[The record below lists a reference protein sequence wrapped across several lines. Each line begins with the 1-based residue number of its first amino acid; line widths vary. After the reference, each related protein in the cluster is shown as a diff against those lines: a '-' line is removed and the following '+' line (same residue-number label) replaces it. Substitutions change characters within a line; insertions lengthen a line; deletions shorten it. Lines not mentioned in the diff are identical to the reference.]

1 MDETYGQ
8 PYATP
13 SRRPSGKAIAI
24 AVGAAIVLVALGVG
38 GWLLLSRN
46 ASDERSAAR
55 LSDLARMEAASC
67 PDGASSCEAARVG
80 AVAERSLSAEPCRL
94 LEGDEYD
101 NCVWGAAMAA
111 KDPQMCASVA
121 DEWSRVTCA
130 DGIRE
135 TLGREGDISQC
146 AGISTVERR
155 QRCENLALGPVTSE
169 NCAQRGK
176 GEAYCADLALF
187 ERVVKGS
194 DQAACAPIADEELHA
209 NCVDSVGYAG
219 AAEEPAVVTPQAD
232 ADADADGL
240 TASQEAAYGTS
251 DANPDTDGDGF
262 RDGDEVKAGYDPNGP
277 GKL

>member
-8 PYATP
+8 PYAAP
-13 SRRPSGKAIAI
+13 PRRPSGKAIAI
-24 AVGAAIVLVALGVG
+24 AAGAAIVLVALGVG
-38 GWLLLSRN
+38 GWLLYSRN
-46 ASDERSAAR
+46 GSKERAAAQ
-55 LSDLARMEAASC
+55 LSELARMEAASC

-94 LEGDEYD
+94 LEGEDFD
-101 NCVWGAAMAA
+101 NCVWGVAMAA
-111 KDPQMCASVA
+111 KDPQTCASVA
-121 DEWSRVTCA
+121 DEWSRVTCM

-135 TLGREGDISQC
+135 ALGREGDISQC
-146 AGISTVERR
+146 AGVSTAERR
-155 QRCENLALGPVTSE
+155 QRCENLALGPVTAA

-194 DQAACAPIADEELHA
+194 DPAACASIADEGLRE
-209 NCVDSVGYAG
+209 NCVDSVGYVG
-219 AAEEPAVVTPQAD
+219 AVEEPVVVTPQAD

-262 RDGDEVKAGYDPNGP
+262 KDGDEVKAGYDPNGP